1 MNERLNR
8 FGKLILGLGIFALVI
23 CGQLNA
29 QINKATSFP
38 DRIVLNLTENASNSM
53 AVSWRTNT
61 EISEG
66 YCELQ
71 ILSGTRIN
79 PADSKSFKAITSSH
93 EFTSESEPTINCNH
107 HTFTFK
113 GLMPGDK
120 YLYRVGT
127 KEYWSEWLEFSTAD
141 DNSNEFSFLY
151 FGDPQNDIKSQW
163 SRMIRRAYKL
173 ETYITDS
180 HFDKLGKFLVLTC
193 AIYLYFNINEYLI
206 PEFTS
211 KKEEITHLNH
221 LFSGEYAPLFWFVII
236 GGLVLPIIIL
246 LFKKGR
252 KPRSM
257 FLVGLLVVLGSWW
270 KRFLIV
276 TLVFLSTAVS
286 FAQEN
291 GSSLDWLTNLEEA
304 EKISKQTSKPILM
317 YFTGSDWCPPCVA
330 LKNDFFESPEFATRA
345 DRFVLVMID
354 YPRRIDII
362 SEEQLAYNKK
372 VIGKY
377 NSNKSF
383 PKLLVL
389 NHSGKELGR
398 LSGYSSYST
407 DQDTSYHFEFVDKF
421 SRK

>member
-1 MNERLNR
+1 M
-8 FGKLILGLGIFALVI
+8 
-23 CGQLNA
+23 
-29 QINKATSFP
+29 
-38 DRIVLNLTENASNSM
+38 
-53 AVSWRTNT
+53 
-61 EISEG
+61 
-66 YCELQ
+66 
-71 ILSGTRIN
+71 
-79 PADSKSFKAITSSH
+79 
-93 EFTSESEPTINCNH
+93 
-107 HTFTFK
+107 
-113 GLMPGDK
+113 
-120 YLYRVGT
+120 
-127 KEYWSEWLEFSTAD
+127 
-141 DNSNEFSFLY
+141 
-151 FGDPQNDIKSQW
+151 
-163 SRMIRRAYKL
+163 
-173 ETYITDS
+173 
-180 HFDKLGKFLVLTC
+180 
-193 AIYLYFNINEYLI
+193 
-206 PEFTS
+206 
-211 KKEEITHLNH
+211 
-221 LFSGEYAPLFWFVII
+221 
-236 GGLVLPIIIL
+236 
-246 LFKKGR
+246 
-252 KPRSM
+252 
-257 FLVGLLVVLGSWW
+257 

-291 GSSLDWLTNLEEA
+291 EPSLDWLTNLEVA

-330 LKNDFFESPEFATRA
+330 LKKDFFESPEFATRA

-421 SRK
+421 SSK